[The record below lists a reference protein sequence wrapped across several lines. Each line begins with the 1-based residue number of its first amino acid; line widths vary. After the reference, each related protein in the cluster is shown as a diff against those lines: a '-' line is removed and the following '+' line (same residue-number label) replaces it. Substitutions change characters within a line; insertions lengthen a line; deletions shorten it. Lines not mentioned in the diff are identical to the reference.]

1 MGVISLVGLIILAVV
16 ILILLLILF
25 TPLGVSADYAGGQF
39 SAAARVL
46 CFDVPVYPRPEKPDK
61 SAKPKKEKKPK
72 PEKQAAGE
80 KGKEKKFEI
89 TKEMLPD
96 LLKLAVN
103 TLSRFRRKLT
113 VNRFVLHVIVGS
125 SDPYDA
131 VMTYGTI
138 NYAVATVGSAAGHAF
153 NVKKSDVQTGVDFS
167 SESFTVEAGVT
178 ITINLAR
185 ILAVAAVAG
194 VGFLK
199 IKRKADKAAKA
210 AAQERKE
217 NDGTDADPDGR
228 VS

>member
-25 TPLGVSADYAGGQF
+25 TPLGVSADYSGVQLR
-39 SAAARVL
+39 AAARVL

-61 SAKPKKEKKPK
+61 PAKPKKEKKPK

-217 NDGTDADPDGR
+217 KDGTDADPDGR

>member
-1 MGVISLVGLIILAVV
+1 M
-16 ILILLLILF
+16 
-25 TPLGVSADYAGGQF
+25 
-39 SAAARVL
+39 
-46 CFDVPVYPRPEKPDK
+46 
-61 SAKPKKEKKPK
+61 
-72 PEKQAAGE
+72 
-80 KGKEKKFEI
+80 
-89 TKEMLPD
+89 
-96 LLKLAVN
+96 LKLAVN

-217 NDGTDADPDGR
+217 KDGTDADPDGR